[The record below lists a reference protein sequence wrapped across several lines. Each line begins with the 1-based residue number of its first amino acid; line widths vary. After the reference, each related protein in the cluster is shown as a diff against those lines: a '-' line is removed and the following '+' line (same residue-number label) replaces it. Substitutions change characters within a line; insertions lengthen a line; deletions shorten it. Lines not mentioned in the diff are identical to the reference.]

1 MPQLRAI
8 IIDDNKKTRGQV
20 QSVLPDY
27 VESVAAGSA
36 EGALDYLKRDA
47 NGELPDFVIL
57 NGDDPK
63 SFGLYVFDWMIN
75 RSDDPEIAAIPV
87 IVLTQDEFSDKS
99 LEFLE
104 IGDVTFY
111 AGDIDETEL
120 FTVINDAMEKADFMP
135 YPEEPVYEETKNI
148 DRLMGQSVK
157 APEGDQRALVLDME
171 SKIVNLELALAR
183 GRKRVEDIKT
193 VLEAAQNKNSAG
205 DDEFFGRRRGK
216 EKSVVKED
224 KNALHMSSFL
234 EKARKKTDAEERV
247 LEGLKRASS
256 PSQVIKKTQADP
268 NEGAGHVVK
277 RSEQQAPEPGFS
289 DSINRLRQKALEN
302 PGGAFNA
309 QGTIKVEDR
318 PKHESAKPA
327 YATKRT
333 IVIVD
338 DDLKTRK
345 LCTLFLTQNYNVVP
359 LDSGMKTIDYF
370 VKSRA
375 DLLLINPM
383 LPGMSGMA
391 TVASLR
397 NQPGCATLPVMF
409 LVGDNYT
416 EPRAALMGPFI
427 VGILNK
433 PITQGLIAQSVAG
446 FFDNYDKAA
455 GRYF

>member
-8 IIDDNKKTRGQV
+8 IIDDDKETRRLV

-36 EGALDYLKRDA
+36 EGALDYLKRDG
-47 NGELPDFVIL
+47 NGDLPDFVIL

-63 SFGLYVFDWMIN
+63 SFGLYVYDWMIN
-75 RSDDPEIAAIPV
+75 RSGDPDIAAIPV
-87 IVLTQDEFSDKS
+87 IVLTEDEFSDKS

-111 AGDIDETEL
+111 VGAIDESEL
-120 FTVINDAMEKADFMP
+120 FGVINDALEKADFMP
-135 YPEEPVYEETKNI
+135 SPEESAYEETRNI

-157 APEGDQRALVLDME
+157 APEGDQRSLVLDME
-171 SKIVNLELALAR
+171 SRIVNLEVALAR

-193 VLEAAQNKNSAG
+193 LIDAAQSAKDAR
-205 DDEFFGRRRGK
+205 DDDDFTRRRKDKSPGK
-216 EKSVVKED
+216 
-224 KNALHMSSFL
+224 KNNEVQMSPFL
-234 EKARKKTDAEERV
+234 VKARKKADVEDQI
-247 LEGLKRASS
+247 LEGFRRAASS
-256 PSQVIKKTQADP
+256 SQVIK
-268 NEGAGHVVK
+268 G
-277 RSEQQAPEPGFS
+277 EQQSAS
-289 DSINRLRQKALEN
+289 DSISRLRQKALDN

-309 QGTIKVEDR
+309 QGTIKIEDR
-318 PKHESAKPA
+318 PRHETPKPDPGS
-327 YATKRT
+327 KRT

-359 LDSGMKTIDYF
+359 LDSGIKTIDYF
-370 VKSRA
+370 VRSRA
-375 DLLLINPM
+375 DLLLINPV

-397 NQPGCATLPVMF
+397 NQPGCATLPIMF

-433 PITQGLIAQSVAG
+433 PITQGLIAQSVKG
-446 FFDNYDKAA
+446 FFDNYDKAT